1 MTAIAQTAQGKLE
14 GRIED
19 GLSVFRGVRFAQAP
33 LGQLRFRAPQPPE
46 SWQGVR
52 SAAEFGPIAPQVPNQ
67 ALDDLIGG
75 DVQEQ
80 DEDCLYL
87 NVWTPGLDGGE
98 RPVMV
103 WIHGGG
109 FTIGSGSESYYSGAN
124 LPARNEV
131 ADFTEWYH
139 PPGAAAYAA
148 PPGADPG
155 VIAGRVAVLGDTV
168 EHDHLLAT
176 DATVLVYGTEAE
188 ALQAVLDGEADAV
201 FSGKQHLDTTNEIAT
216 GALEYVGDDVI
227 FASAPSIAVREGDD
241 ALRTRFNEAIASM
254 KADGSLNALLR
265 EWFGGDAPQFD

>member
-1 MTAIAQTAQGKLE
+1 MQRLPRLDRLIDLARRVPPPALFAGPVAVAL
-14 GRIED
+14 
-19 GLSVFRGVRFAQAP
+19 VFAAVLAAATSDQRGA
-33 LGQLRFRAPQPPE
+33 
-46 SWQGVR
+46 
-52 SAAEFGPIAPQVPNQ
+52 
-67 ALDDLIGG
+67 DK
-75 DVQEQ
+75 
-80 DEDCLYL
+80 
-87 NVWTPGLDGGE
+87 
-98 RPVMV
+98 V
-103 WIHGGG
+103 WIGTEPYYEPFTYLVDGELVG
-109 FTIGSGSESYYSGAN
+109 FEADLADELCHRAALKCIWVYEEWTKMIPSLVDGKYDAVIAALSDT
-124 LPARNEV
+124 PARNEV